1 MARVFNRYRWV
12 PVLLAGLFAAF
23 VGVAAYNLGVSHGL
37 AQNWPASAGAV
48 PPWGWYRP
56 WGFGFGIFP
65 LFFIVFWIFIVR
77 AIFWGGPWRRGYY
90 RPRHWYRHAYDDGA
104 MMFDEWHRRA
114 HERERDRDRG
124 AAPTTDF

>member
-1 MARVFNRYRWV
+1 MARLFTRYRWM
-12 PVLLAGLFAAF
+12 PLLLAGLFAAF

-37 AQNWPASAGAV
+37 AQNWRPAEGGL

-77 AIFWGGPWRRGYY
+77 ALFWGGPWRRGYY
-90 RPRHWYRHAYDDGA
+90 RPRDWYRHAYDA
-104 MMFDEWHRRA
+104 PMMFDEWHRRA
-114 HERERDRDRG
+114 HERDRDRS
-124 AAPTTDF
+124 APPTTEL